1 MPFFYINRPRLRGA
15 SLNTPPPPGI
25 ILRVMLCS
33 TMMMLSLAFA
43 ANIGGTGTLIGT
55 SPNLVFYGVI
65 RDKCPGQ
72 PIKKVSFKVVMEKK
86 ICMQSYHLFV

>member
-1 MPFFYINRPRLRGA
+1 MFSVMMML
-15 SLNTPPPPGI
+15 SLAFAANIGGTGTLI
-25 ILRVMLCS
+25 GTLFNLSLLFSV
-33 TMMMLSLAFA
+33 MMMLSLAFA

-72 PIKKVSFKVVMEKK
+72 PIK
-86 ICMQSYHLFV
+86 

>member
-1 MPFFYINRPRLRGA
+1 
-15 SLNTPPPPGI
+15 
-25 ILRVMLCS
+25 
-33 TMMMLSLAFA
+33 MMMLSLAFA

-72 PIKKVSFKVVMEKK
+72 PIK
-86 ICMQSYHLFV
+86 

>member
-1 MPFFYINRPRLRGA
+1 MMMLSLAFAANIGGTGTLLGISINL
-15 SLNTPPPPGI
+15 SL
-25 ILRVMLCS
+25 LFSV
-33 TMMMLSLAFA
+33 MMMLSLAFA

-72 PIKKVSFKVVMEKK
+72 PIK
-86 ICMQSYHLFV
+86 